1 MRLAESDLTAP
12 GHPFLARDLRHPLK
26 NTLMAAKVRMLK
38 LLQEIRGFAE
48 IVNRCPPPR
57 PPGVLVAQMRPH
69 IIQAAIPR
77 RTLRVTM
84 VERDSADS
92 PRPVKINYVKQ
103 TPPPVATLPAS

>member
-1 MRLAESDLTAP
+1 M
-12 GHPFLARDLRHPLK
+12 ARDLRHSLK
-26 NTLMAAKVRMLK
+26 NKIMAAKVRMLK

-57 PPGVLVAQMRPH
+57 SPGVLVAQMRPH
-69 IIQAAIPR
+69 VIQAAIPR
-77 RTLRVTM
+77 RSLRVTM